1 MSYYGPVTDP
11 LQDTPF
17 LCTHNKN
24 AYHLIQAISECVC
37 ARASPVAAQL
47 SLCCFL
53 VFTFLINLLL
63 TWYHS
68 QFLFAL
74 YPFQQLYSTVF
85 NEKKMKTY
93 SWRLFRNQRVF
104 LLFKYSLKD
113 FDFESRFL
121 YSVFFIL
128 SLYSTI
134 ISDTHMCSIRRDT
147 WIYFRV
153 SRCYF

>member
-47 SLCCFL
+47 SVCCFL

-74 YPFQQLYSTVF
+74 YPFQRSIQQFSMKK
-85 NEKKMKTY
+85 NE
-93 SWRLFRNQRVF
+93 N
-104 LLFKYSLKD
+104 LLVAAIPKPTGISSIQVLI
-113 FDFESRFL
+113 ERF
-121 YSVFFIL
+121 
-128 SLYSTI
+128 
-134 ISDTHMCSIRRDT
+134 
-147 WIYFRV
+147 
-153 SRCYF
+153 

>member
-85 NEKKMKTY
+85 NEKK
-93 SWRLFRNQRVF
+93 NEN
-104 LLFKYSLKD
+104 LLVAAIPKPTGISSIQVLI
-113 FDFESRFL
+113 ERF
-121 YSVFFIL
+121 
-128 SLYSTI
+128 
-134 ISDTHMCSIRRDT
+134 
-147 WIYFRV
+147 
-153 SRCYF
+153 